1 MNRLLISLLLIIGI
15 CATASADSNRVLL
28 RPPDNYDGI
37 NIGGVPFV
45 MGQVYL
51 PQLAD
56 TALLTPFG
64 FRDFQFAGSTSRY
77 KKIKAWWPL
86 NTDVAELPEQ
96 VLGLSYEK
104 MTEEDLAYA
113 AIMQPELVP
122 SGMSMNEVASRRFS
136 HMHPAD
142 GKPHLIYKDEPY
154 VEGTIFCSSYPD
166 EEQLKKIG
174 IVLYYNFDEGN
185 EQTSEQRGYS
195 RWSAMWPMSLKK
207 SRLPS
212 YIVGI
217 VADETYGR
225 YYDDYASDIY
235 PNRFYGTPSTTTNN
249 YYYSGNCPTY
259 YSRRYQTPRYNSYRR
274 YDPYKYEM
282 PKILGKYGHE
292 HNVEWTP
299 AQRNNPRAYWY
310 NTLSRTTLHPTTIGS
325 YDGNKY
331 LRKVRTYPYYCR

>member
-1 MNRLLISLLLIIGI
+1 MNRLLIILLLIIGI

-113 AIMQPELVP
+113 AIMQPDLIP
-122 SGMSMNEVASRRFS
+122 SGKSPDEIKSLRYSQMRPS
-136 HMHPAD
+136 D
-142 GKPHLIYKDEPY
+142 GRPHLIYKDQPY
-154 VEGTIFCSSYPD
+154 VEGQIYCSSEPD
-166 EEQLKKIG
+166 EEALKSIG
-174 IVLYYNFDEGN
+174 VILLYDFGSDDAR
-185 EQTSEQRGYS
+185 SIRHGYT
-195 RWSAMWPMSLKK
+195 RWSAMWPMTLKE
-207 SRLPS
+207 SRLPE
-212 YIVGI
+212 YIVGMI
-217 VADETYGR
+217 ADNPME
-225 YYDDYASDIY
+225 YYDDYAADSRDFRNY
-235 PNRFYGTPSTTTNN
+235 CTPPSTTN
-249 YYYSGNCPTY
+249 YYYYGSGYTPPHY
-259 YSRRYQTPRYNSYRR
+259 YRQSSLNN
-274 YDPYKYEM
+274 
-282 PKILGKYGHE
+282 KYGYQQKV
-292 HNVEWTP
+292 NWTP
-299 AQRNNPRAYWY
+299 AQRNNPQAYWY
-310 NTLSRTTLHPTTIGS
+310 NTVSRTTLEPTAIGS
-325 YDGNKY
+325 YRSNRSL
-331 LRKVRTYPYYCR
+331 LRVSNRPCYHYHYNHYRRR